1 MSLRSIFKRGV
12 ILLSK
17 KEAIYIRVTTEE
29 KEMIQKKAADNKMSV
44 TALIINSVQK
54 NINVNLDTTDYRK
67 LVIQFRRIGN
77 NINSIIRDIRF
88 SNFFSNTD
96 VIEIQNNLKS
106 LTKIM
111 EEEKREI
118 RKTKS
123 SFENISPSQLKELLV
138 KEKKKV
144 PMYLVY
150 EEIESHIIL
159 QLRSFVDL
167 IIQEKLNETYPSYID
182 FFIKKFDSTN
192 FNYEELVLFSDDL
205 DKVIFDINRRLN
217 TGSIKIKDEDFLNVM
232 EVLNKYRKVSDK

>member
-1 MSLRSIFKRGV
+1 MRKEFKV
-12 ILLSK
+12 
-17 KEAIYIRVTTEE
+17 EVRVTKEE
-29 KEMIQKKAADNKMSV
+29 KEMIQKKAQENRMSISSFI
-44 TALIINSVQK
+44 LNSVEK
-54 NINVNLDTTDYRK
+54 NIHINLDTSDYRK

-77 NINSIIRDIRF
+77 NINSLIRDIRY
-88 SNFFSNTD
+88 SKFFSDND
-96 VIEIQNNLKS
+96 VLVLKNNLKS
-106 LTKIM
+106 LEKIL
-111 EEEKREI
+111 EEEKRGI
-118 RKTKS
+118 KKTKTSIENLS
-123 SFENISPSQLKELLV
+123 SSQLKEALE
-138 KEKKKV
+138 KEKKSI

-217 TGSIKIKDEDFLNVM
+217 TGSTKIKDEDFLNVM

>member
-1 MSLRSIFKRGV
+1 M
-12 ILLSK
+12 SK